1 MKRMGSVVCALVLAW
16 AFAAAAEA
24 SPRIHYGIQD
34 DAWIFAGPGTLDSRL
49 DQLKSLGVNTV
60 RFSIHW
66 DQIAPTR
73 PLRALAANDPAY
85 KWGGVDAVLT
95 GLRARGIEPL
105 VTLYGTPPWA
115 NGGRKP
121 NVAPTSASAFADFA
135 YAAAKR
141 YPFVRDWTVW
151 SEPNQRISLLSA
163 SPSVYVKQLLNPAYV
178 AIHRANP
185 KAVVAGGV
193 TAPRGNSGGMGPLA
207 FVRGMKAAHAKL
219 DAYAHNPYPTHPSVE
234 SPFAG
239 ACSYCD
245 VISMANLGRLLTE
258 VHRDFGNKPVWLT
271 EYGYQTNPP
280 DQILGVSPVL
290 QAIYVGESALRA
302 YELPNVTMLINF
314 LVRDE
319 PDVGRFQSGLVT
331 VTGQEKPSYTAF
343 RFPLAQAGRAGNRV
357 TLWGQVRPGSGA
369 RTYRL
374 QLRSGA
380 SWRWLGSTMRTNGLG
395 FFSRSVAVPRGSA
408 VRFWSPENSAYSWPI
423 VLR

>member
-1 MKRMGSVVCALVLAW
+1 ML
-16 AFAAAAEA
+16 
-24 SPRIHYGIQD
+24 
-34 DAWIFAGPGTLDSRL
+34 AGPGTLDQRL
-49 DQLKSLGVNTV
+49 DQLKALGVNTV

-105 VTLYGTPPWA
+105 VTLYGTPAWA
-115 NGGRKP
+115 NGGKKP
-121 NVAPTSASAFADFA
+121 NVAPTSGTAFADFA

-151 SEPNQRISLLSA
+151 SEPNQRISLLAA
-163 SPSVYVKQLLNPAYV
+163 SPSVYVKQLLNPGYV
-178 AIHRANP
+178 AIHRANHG
-185 KAVVAGGV
+185 AIVAGGV

-207 FVRGMKAAHAKL
+207 FVRGMKAAHARL

-239 ACSYCD
+239 ACGYCD

-280 DQILGVSPVL
+280 DTFLGVSPVL
-290 QAIYVGESALRA
+290 QATYVSEGALRA
-302 YELPNVTMLINF
+302 YELPNVTMLVHF

-319 PDVGRFQSGLVT
+319 PNVGAFQTGLVT
-331 VTGQEKPSYTAF
+331 AAGRDKPSYTAF
-343 RFPLAQAGRAGNRV
+343 RFPLAQVSRSGSRV

-374 QLRSGA
+374 QIRSGSA
-380 SWRWLGSTMRTNGLG
+380 WRWLGGTLRTNSSG
-395 FFSRSVAVPRGSA
+395 FFSRAVSAPRGSA
-408 VRFWSPENSAYSWPI
+408 VRFWSPQNHAYSWPI
-423 VLR
+423 VAR